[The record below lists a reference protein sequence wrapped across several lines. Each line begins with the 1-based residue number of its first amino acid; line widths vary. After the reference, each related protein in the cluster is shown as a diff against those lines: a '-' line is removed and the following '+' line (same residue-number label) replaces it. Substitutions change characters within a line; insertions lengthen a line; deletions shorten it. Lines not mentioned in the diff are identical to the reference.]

1 MSSNGSKQMSRSQA
15 ASKIQKMFRAR
26 RSSLAAR
33 LKSLEN
39 KQKAD
44 DKNTEH
50 KVQYYNVPALLN
62 NIWAS
67 NGNFVLRL
75 QQGVESEGTIG
86 TPGLSRIGNTVNLRS
101 VNIKF
106 YAALPK
112 TSDGVCILSNAG
124 TQCRV
129 IIADNLSDNTSL
141 VASDILQT
149 PSYGITSTYKNSVG
163 LGKRYKVYFDKKFTL
178 TTDKPDKEFSFN
190 MKLPK
195 SGRVVHFNKNVDT
208 NPSDLNLSMIYLATD
223 IGPTSPNQPV
233 MKYFV
238 KSRFT
243 DA

>member
-1 MSSNGSKQMSRSQA
+1 MSSKSRMSKSQA
-15 ASKIQKMFRAR
+15 ASKIQKLFRAKR
-26 RSSLAAR
+26 ASMAAR
-33 LKSLEN
+33 VKALEV
-39 KQKAD
+39 KQAAD
-44 DKNTEH
+44 DKATEH

-75 QQGVESEGTIG
+75 QQGVEAEGAIG

-106 YAALPK
+106 YVAFPK
-112 TSDGVCILSNAG
+112 TSDGVCILGNAG

-149 PSYGITSTYKNSVG
+149 TSYGITSPYKNAVG
-163 LGKRYKVYFDKKFTL
+163 LGKRYKIHFDKKFTL
-178 TTDKPDKEFSFN
+178 TTDKPDKEFQFN

-195 SGRVVHFNKNVDT
+195 SGRIVHFNKNVDT
-208 NPSDLNLSMIYLATD
+208 NPSDLNLSIIYLATD

-233 MKYFV
+233 MKYYV